1 MIAGSDISSEAV
13 SAASSN
19 CSLLPCG
26 DRINLKARPY
36 SKINKLENMTI
47 LSNPPYGLRLRKN
60 DNMEVFMK
68 EFGDFL
74 KQRCSGSGAWIY
86 FGKRELIKSMGLR
99 SSIKIPLH
107 NGKLDGRLVLYE
119 MY

>member
-1 MIAGSDISSEAV
+1 
-13 SAASSN
+13 
-19 CSLLPCG
+19 
-26 DRINLKARPY
+26 
-36 SKINKLENMTI
+36 MTI
-47 LSNPPYGLRLRKN
+47 VSNPPYGLRLRKN
-60 DNMEVFMK
+60 DNMDVFMK

-74 KQRCSGSGAWIY
+74 KQRCSGSKAWIY